1 MYTSEISKEVLRQD
15 IASRI
20 ASISGLNNTSKS
32 STVSQIVDAVSGPL
46 ADVMNNYNG
55 LLNSMYTELAS
66 GALLT
71 ANAYEFGV
79 IRNTFSEVFVTN
91 DDKNIK
97 VKMSDNSPFPEYMA
111 HNTVIKAGTEYSIN
125 NSSKIRVMQ
134 DVVVNPGDLELYIS
148 AKIVSP
154 SGTDVPAGT
163 SVSIDNKEFKITSG
177 VSIVVERP
185 ISFRTLLEDDDELR
199 KRVQLA
205 KIKTHGSSEYSIA
218 GWISSIPTVIDW
230 KTRYNYG
237 SAAYEVAIVTS
248 NLKEYGV
255 DPNSDSV
262 IASARAKIDTYVG
275 AESRVEIAYPKVYKM
290 AFVCSYENSSD
301 SIAMAGLA
309 DAFSRFYSFNDGK
322 SIKMIDIKNMLIEY
336 PGRILVD
343 SIFIRSDK
351 YGVLGSYKNDD
362 TIEIPDDA
370 YLILDTGN
378 SFFTD
383 RNKE

>member
-79 IRNTFSEVFVTN
+79 IRNTFSEVFLTN

-301 SIAMAGLA
+301 SIARAGLA

>member
-79 IRNTFSEVFVTN
+79 IRNTFSEVFLTN

>member
-185 ISFRTLLEDDDELR
+185 ISFRTLLEGDDELR

-301 SIAMAGLA
+301 SIARAGLA
-309 DAFSRFYSFNDGK
+309 DAFSRLYSFNDGK